1 MDFEMNMQD
10 YKEAFVK
17 AGYDVRGTKNFI
29 AIQNAFGNNLYV
41 NSCNVSYW
49 KPATFVKIVMDA
61 YVDGIETGDDV
72 SINKINEVNHRMSG
86 LKITFNTNAEEP
98 IYWFEKTVPVSVFG
112 ILDKEQGG
120 ALLIES
126 VKDLLAAASES
137 VAHLNGTY
145 VDDSAVPAYSNDL
158 DF

>member
-17 AGYDVRGTKNFI
+17 AGFEVRGTKNFI
-29 AIQNAFGNNLYV
+29 SIQNAFGKSLYV
-41 NSCNVSYW
+41 NSFNVSYW
-49 KPATFVKIVMDA
+49 KPATFVKLVMDA

-72 SINKINEVNHRMSG
+72 NIKKINEVNHRMSG
-86 LKITFNTNAEEP
+86 LKITFNTNSEDP
-98 IYWFEKTVPVSVFG
+98 IYWFEKTIPVSVFG

-120 ALLIES
+120 ALLVET
-126 VKDLLAAASES
+126 VNDLLKAASES

-145 VDDSAVPAYSNDL
+145 VDDSAVSTSNDDL